1 MNVTQ
6 NPALIEQLAA
16 SYALGTLRGG
26 ARRRFEQLA
35 RGHAPLRAAALIWQG
50 RLASVAELQPQAAP
64 SPAVWKRIE
73 NLINAE
79 KEAKAMRVAR
89 APALVATGGG
99 WWASV
104 SLWRGLTAAGTM
116 AAVVAVLVGVNLS
129 KLNVGLDGQLAGL
142 GGQVKDLTAKLATAS
157 LMPDIRYVAVLAD
170 DKAAAS
176 MLVTFDQKNQKLVL
190 KRVGDFQE
198 QPDKSLQLWAL
209 PPTGGPK
216 SLGVLG
222 NDAVVRLTATG
233 SDVRQVPT
241 LAISLEPK
249 GGVPSIGG
257 PTGPVLFK
265 GALIETAL

>member
-1 MNVTQ
+1 MNVIQ

-35 RGHAPLRAAALIWQG
+35 RAHAPVRAAALIWQG
-50 RLASVAELQPQAAP
+50 RLASVAELQAQAAP

-73 NLINAE
+73 NLVNAE
-79 KEAKAMRVAR
+79 KQAKAMQAAR
-89 APALVATGGG
+89 AQLLVAPGG
-99 WWASV
+99 WWV
-104 SLWRGLTAAGTM
+104 NLGLWRGLTAAGTM
-116 AAVVAVLVGVNLS
+116 AAVIAVVVGANLS
-129 KLNVGLDGQLAGL
+129 NLNAGLGGQVAGL
-142 GGQVKDLTAKLATAS
+142 GGQVKDLTAKLATA
-157 LMPDIRYVAVLAD
+157 LLTPEIQYVAVLAD
-170 DKAAAS
+170 DKATAS
-176 MLVTFDQKNQKLVL
+176 MLVTFDQKNNKLVL
-190 KRVGDFQE
+190 KRVGGFQE

-222 NDAVVRLTATG
+222 SDAVVRLTAVG
-233 SDVRQVPT
+233 SDVQQVPT

-249 GGVPSIGG
+249 GGVPSAGG